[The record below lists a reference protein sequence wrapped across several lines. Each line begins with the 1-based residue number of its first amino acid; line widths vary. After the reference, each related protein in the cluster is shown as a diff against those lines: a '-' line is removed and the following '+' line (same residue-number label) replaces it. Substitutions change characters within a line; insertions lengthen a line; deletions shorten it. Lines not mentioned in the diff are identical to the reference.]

1 MLRTHTCNEVRKEHI
16 GQAVTVAG
24 WVNTIRDHGG
34 VIFIDLRDHFGMTQV
49 VFHDAE
55 MLKNVHK
62 ETVIQVKGAVVA
74 RDAETVNPKLE
85 TGEVEI
91 HVEEMTILG
100 PSKNMLPF
108 EIESSKETREDVRL
122 KYRYLDLRNPALHKN
137 IVFRSQVISFLRR
150 QMEDL
155 GFMDFQT
162 PILTSSMLCHSLH
175 SSSNSC

>member
-62 ETVIQVKGAVVA
+62 ETVIQVKVLLLQ
-74 RDAETVNPKLE
+74 EMQKQLTLNWKL
-85 TGEVEI
+85 V
-91 HVEEMTILG
+91 
-100 PSKNMLPF
+100 K
-108 EIESSKETREDVRL
+108 
-122 KYRYLDLRNPALHKN
+122 
-137 IVFRSQVISFLRR
+137 
-150 QMEDL
+150 
-155 GFMDFQT
+155 
-162 PILTSSMLCHSLH
+162 
-175 SSSNSC
+175 

>member
-55 MLKNVHK
+55 MLKDVHK

-100 PSKNMLPF
+100 PSRNMLPF
-108 EIESSKETREDVRL
+108 EIEASKETR
-122 KYRYLDLRNPALHKN
+122 
-137 IVFRSQVISFLRR
+137 
-150 QMEDL
+150 
-155 GFMDFQT
+155 
-162 PILTSSMLCHSLH
+162 
-175 SSSNSC
+175 